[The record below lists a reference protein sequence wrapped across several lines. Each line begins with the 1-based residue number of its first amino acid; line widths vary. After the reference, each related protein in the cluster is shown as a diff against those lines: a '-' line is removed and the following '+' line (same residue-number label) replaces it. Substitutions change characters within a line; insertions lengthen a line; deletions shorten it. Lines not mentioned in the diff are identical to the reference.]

1 MVVARPAW
9 GGGEFPSKS
18 LFCPAPAKARHG
30 SEKQLLLLQLGGQVS
45 GEKRTAL
52 AVPAPLQCG

>member
-1 MVVARPAW
+1 MVVARPAL
-9 GGGEFPSKS
+9 GAFPSKS
-18 LFCPAPAKARHG
+18 RSCPAPAKARHG

>member
-1 MVVARPAW
+1 MVVARLAW
-9 GGGEFPSKS
+9 GGVSPPKALSAQH
-18 LFCPAPAKARHG
+18 LPKARLG

-45 GEKRTAL
+45 GEGRPAL